1 MYNTGIDV
9 PIDNQVIVWYNISK
23 GGLYIIKGKKYAV
36 SELRLSLLTHDD
48 PLIGE
53 HSSKD
58 LEKKLK
64 KIMGKGSTFGEQV
77 IMSLLQDNNVYY
89 LTEYHIRDINR
100 RFDFYLPKGLDG
112 LSKPIAIEV
121 NGLHHYSEGSTEVSE
136 YRHRVTSISDK
147 EKEEFC
153 SNNNIELVFIDS
165 SKSSYS
171 YLEGSIRNSILS
183 ELLEKR
189 GIKRSHKRYFDK
201 KLVNYIRKSNGF

>member
-9 PIDNQVIVWYNISK
+9 SFDNQAIVWYNVSK
-23 GGLYIIKGKKYAV
+23 GGLYMVKSKKYAV
-36 SELRLSLLTHDD
+36 AELRLSLLTHGD
-48 PLIGE
+48 PLEGE

-89 LTEYHIRDINR
+89 LTEYHIEDINR

-112 LSKPIAIEV
+112 SSRPMAIEV
-121 NGLHHYSEGSTEVSE
+121 NGAHHYSEGYTEESR
-136 YRHRVTSISDK
+136 YRHRVTVTSDR
-147 EKEEFC
+147 EKEGFC
-153 SNNNIELVFIDS
+153 TSNNIELVFIDS

-171 YLEGSIRNSILS
+171 HLEGSIRNSVLS

-189 GIKRSHKRYFDK
+189 GIKKSHKRYFDK
-201 KLVNYIRKSNGF
+201 KLVNHIRKSNGF